1 MFTRAITPRIELALS
16 DTPVVLVVGPRQ
28 SGKTTLVRQLAGT
41 DMQYMTLDDAATRQS
56 AADDPAGF
64 IRNLNRAVIDE
75 VQRVPELLL
84 AIKKTVDEDRRPGR
98 FLLTGSADLM
108 TLPRVADSLAGRM
121 ETKRLLPL
129 SQSEI
134 ESSAGNW
141 IDSVFAGTIPA
152 VTHLSLGAAL
162 MSRVLKGGYPEA
174 ISRAD
179 EDRRIQ
185 WAQTYL
191 DAIIARD
198 VTEIA
203 QVDKLNQMPRLFKAL
218 GHTAGQMSN
227 YAKLGGQVGL
237 DSKTT
242 NRYVGIFEQLYLIA
256 RVPVWAANHLNPGQ
270 VSAVKTPKL
279 QFIDSGLLAATLGF
293 TFEESERDKTRFGA
307 LLETFVYNE
316 LLKFSSSSIW
326 RYELLYYRDVKGTE
340 VDIVI
345 ENAAGDVVGVE
356 VKSSATLRTKDFDGL
371 KKFAALAGKRF
382 KLGVLLYDGDQT
394 LPFGDGIWAV
404 PISTLW
410 SDQTISG

>member
-16 DTPVVLVVGPRQ
+16 DTPVVLVMGPPQ
-28 SGKTTLVRQLAGT
+28 SGKTTLVGQLAGSG
-41 DMQYMTLDDAATRQS
+41 MQYITLDDGVTRQS
-56 AADDPAGF
+56 VRRDPAGF
-64 IRNLNRAVIDE
+64 IKNLDRAIIED
-75 VQRVPELLL
+75 VQRASEHLPALLL

-129 SQSEI
+129 SQAEI

-141 IDSVFAGTIPA
+141 IDSIFAGTIPS
-152 VTHLSLGAAL
+152 VTHLSLGVDL

-174 ISRAD
+174 VSRAR

-198 VTEIA
+198 VVEIA
-203 QVDKLNQMPRLFKAL
+203 QVDKLNQMPSLFKAL
-218 GHTAGQMSN
+218 AHTAGQMSN

-242 NRYVGIFEQLYLIA
+242 NRYVGVFEQLYLIA
-256 RVPVWAANHLNPGQ
+256 RVPVWAANHLNR
-270 VSAVKTPKL
+270 VVKTPKL
-279 QFIDSGLLAATLGF
+279 QFIDSGLLAATSGF
-293 TFEESERDKTRFGA
+293 TAQEAHSDKTRFGA
-307 LLETFVYNE
+307 LLETFVYSE
-316 LLKFSSSSIW
+316 LLKFASSSTK
-326 RYELLYYRDVKGTE
+326 RYQLLYYRDVTGTE

-345 ENAAGDVVGVE
+345 ENAAGDVVAVE
-356 VKSSATLRTKDFDGL
+356 VKSSATLRTKDFSGL

-382 KLGVLLYDGDQT
+382 KLGVLFYDGDQT
-394 LPFGDGIWAV
+394 LPFGDDIWAV

-410 SDQTISG
+410 SDQASSG